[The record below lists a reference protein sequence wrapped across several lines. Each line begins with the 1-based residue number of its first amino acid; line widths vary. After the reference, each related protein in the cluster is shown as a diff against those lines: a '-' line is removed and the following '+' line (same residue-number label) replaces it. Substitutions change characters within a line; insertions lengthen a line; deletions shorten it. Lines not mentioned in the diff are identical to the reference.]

1 MKREIP
7 QVKRPWG
14 GYTILKKAQD
24 HWIKKLFVHA
34 NARLSLQSHELR
46 DEVWYVLS
54 GSITAHIGTKKHHA
68 QPGDVLYVP
77 KKKKHRIIGVT
88 EAVILEV
95 ATGRTLETDIE
106 RYEDDY
112 GRV

>member
-1 MKREIP
+1 MKII
-7 QVKRPWG
+7 KRPWG
-14 GYTILKKAQD
+14 GYTILKKMENY
-24 HWIKKLFVHA
+24 WVKKLFVHPK
-34 NARLSLQSHELR
+34 ARLSLQSHQYRE
-46 DEVWYVLS
+46 EVWYLLS
-54 GSITAHIGTKKHHA
+54 GTIIAQIGTQKHRGK
-68 QPGDVLYVP
+68 PGDLFIIP

-95 ATGRTLETDIE
+95 AFGKTLETDIV